1 MKRYQLGELEELI
14 LLTVCSLHPEAYGV
28 NVRHELLRQM
38 KRTLTVS
45 TVHVALHR
53 LEEKGFL
60 KSRFGEATNARG
72 GKRKRIF
79 NITNY
84 GIKALGEVRQAR
96 EKMWNAIPDVVF
108 QKG

>member
-1 MKRYQLGELEELI
+1 MKRYQLGELEELV

-28 NVRHELLRQM
+28 NVRHEMLKQM

-45 TVHVALHR
+45 TIHVSLHR

-60 KSRFGEATNARG
+60 KSHFGEAGNTRG

-79 NITNY
+79 TITNF
-84 GIKALGEVRQAR
+84 GLKALNEVRQAR
-96 EKMWNAIPDVVF
+96 EKLWNAIPDVVF